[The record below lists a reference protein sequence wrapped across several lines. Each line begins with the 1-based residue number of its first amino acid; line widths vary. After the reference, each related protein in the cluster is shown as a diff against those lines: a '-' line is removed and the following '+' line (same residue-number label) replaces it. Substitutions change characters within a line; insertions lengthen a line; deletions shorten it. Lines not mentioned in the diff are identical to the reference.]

1 MMRIFYIELALQ
13 IARLVARISNNIFL
27 LFGILKGDMVVVSM
41 KF

>member
-13 IARLVARISNNIFL
+13 IARLVANISNNIFL
-27 LFGILKGDMVVVSM
+27 LFGISKGDTVVDSM